1 MPRFDI
7 EYTEVQSTRRRVT
20 VEAPSAEEARLRV
33 ENLEADL
40 GDSWEVE
47 RRDWSLEEVA
57 AVDAPSGPIARRAP
71 APAAVTPEP
80 IAEDPRIFH
89 VSMSYSTAGSSPED
103 AVMSFFAA
111 IRHPGSMVA
120 EVWEDG
126 MGESVVAEFDGDEL
140 KALERRAMGAPDT
153 GTEGPDGP

>member
-20 VEAPSAEEARLRV
+20 VEAASAEEARLQV

-47 RRDWSLEEVA
+47 RQGWSLDDVQS
-57 AVDAPSGPIARRAP
+57 VGAPAGPIARRETP
-71 APAAVTPEP
+71 APAGAPQPVED
-80 IAEDPRIFH
+80 DPRIFH

-103 AVMSFFAA
+103 AVMTFFAA
-111 IRHPGSMVA
+111 VQHPGSMVA

-140 KALERRAMGAPDT
+140 KALERRAMGAPDP